1 VLAADCRPVEAEDDV
16 AGEDVVEDV
25 HKDVAE
31 DDHKDVAE
39 DDHKDVAEDDQEGQP
54 LVVEG
59 RPLTEPEALRRLRD
73 ILNEGDSS
81 LPFEDQVRKIQ
92 LRREVKDFLM
102 AALQQQ
108 PPTPAPTDTE
118 AEAAA
123 DTGADEDGRE

>member
-1 VLAADCRPVEAEDDV
+1 
-16 AGEDVVEDV
+16 
-25 HKDVAE
+25 
-31 DDHKDVAE
+31 
-39 DDHKDVAEDDQEGQP
+39 
-54 LVVEG
+54 
-59 RPLTEPEALRRLRD
+59 
-73 ILNEGDSS
+73 